1 MRLSRRKWS
10 MARKHTIFIGA
21 LFHVAIAMFKS
32 DSPMLDNVVPASY
45 LELLSSTSQLPP
57 AAARTW
63 QWTLRDWGG
72 LGFKRLAIDF
82 SIHTSKSSSHVFHG
96 KNPLQPPPP
105 QLKLKVS
112 DWIYIFISLQGRIP
126 QGSPKSNFSL
136 DYKTAAA
143 LPRSSFKKHSYSRT
157 ENTLTL
163 DILVCKL
170 KPLGQPE
177 LIFFRLNLGWLLAS
191 SL

>member
-21 LFHVAIAMFKS
+21 LFHVAIAMFKL
-32 DSPMLDNVVPASY
+32 DSPMVDNVVPASY
-45 LELLSSTSQLPP
+45 LELLSSTLQLPP

-96 KNPLQPPPP
+96 KNLLPPP
-105 QLKLKVS
+105 
-112 DWIYIFISLQGRIP
+112 
-126 QGSPKSNFSL
+126 SP
-136 DYKTAAA
+136 
-143 LPRSSFKKHSYSRT
+143 PT
-157 ENTLTL
+157 ETKG
-163 DILVCKL
+163 V
-170 KPLGQPE
+170 
-177 LIFFRLNLGWLLAS
+177 RLNLYVYTLAGQDSPRLPEEQLLPGLQDCGCFAQK
-191 SL
+191 LF